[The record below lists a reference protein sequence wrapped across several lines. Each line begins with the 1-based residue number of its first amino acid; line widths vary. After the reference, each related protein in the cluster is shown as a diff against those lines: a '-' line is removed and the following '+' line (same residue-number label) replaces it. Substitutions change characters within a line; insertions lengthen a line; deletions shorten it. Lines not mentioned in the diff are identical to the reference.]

1 MIRDILCLAAVL
13 GLHTV
18 HAGACLGDSVG
29 LRNLPHTLGKPYD
42 NLKNP
47 LYLPCDTMVV
57 AAGDTSTLNPGSM
70 LHFGPRS
77 SEKHIILVEG
87 TLIARGGDQEPV
99 YFSGT
104 ITESSFGLRPGTG
117 RWGGFR
123 VAPGGELRIS
133 NALIV
138 NAEYAVESE
147 SEDVTISKT
156 LLKGCSY
163 LRGPGNSL
171 PIDIRGTDVDY
182 WDLGAPKASSVEP
195 PMEVTPV
202 AAAVVEPSAPA
213 RKKSAA
219 LGWTL
224 AGLAALAAG
233 GGAAWYWFAQDDA
246 GNSPTPQGPDYS
258 GRPDMPSGQRVRE

>member
-1 MIRDILCLAAVL
+1 MIRDILFLAASL
-13 GLHTV
+13 GLHAV
-18 HAGACLGDSVG
+18 HAASCLGDSVG

-70 LHFGPRS
+70 LHFGPRA

-104 ITESSFGLRPGTG
+104 ITESAFGLRPGTG

-133 NALIV
+133 DAVIV

-147 SEDVTISKT
+147 SEEVTVSKT

-171 PIDIRGTDVDY
+171 PIDIRGTDVKY
-182 WDLGAPKASSVEP
+182 WDLGAPKVSS
-195 PMEVTPV
+195 
-202 AAAVVEPSAPA
+202 VEPSAPA
-213 RKKSAA
+213 LKKSTT

-224 AGLAALAAG
+224 VGVAALAAVSG
-233 GGAAWYWFAQDDA
+233 GAWYWLAQDDA
-246 GNSPTPQGPDYS
+246 GDAHHGPTPQGPDYS
-258 GRPDMPSGQRVRE
+258 GRPDMPSGQRVQE